1 MNKWYASTGVLVIII
16 IIMYLILKDTSL
28 TFSCY
33 EREKFPHL
41 MGNALVKKPSVAG
54 RLKIIEKDGR
64 KILGDQYG
72 NPIQLRGMSTHGLQ
86 WFSEIINHNA
96 FSGLSRDWESN
107 VIRLAMYVG
116 EGGYAT
122 NPSVKD
128 KVIEGIN
135 LAIQNDMY
143 VIVDWHVLNPG
154 DPNADIY
161 SGAKDF
167 FKEIATKYPNDLH
180 IIYELANEPNPTPP
194 GVTND
199 VEGWKKVKNYAEPII
214 QMLRDM
220 GNQNIII
227 VGSPNWSQRPD
238 LAAGEPI
245 NDPNVMYSV
254 HFYTGTHKVEEHG
267 KPGYVFGN
275 MAKALEKGVP
285 IFVSEWGTSEASG
298 DGGPYLDEAD
308 KWLEFLN
315 ANNISWINWSLAN
328 KNEVSAAFLT
338 STNLNPGDGK
348 AWAVN
353 QLSLSGEYVRA
364 RIKGIPYKPISRE
377 ARGK

>member
-1 MNKWYASTGVLVIII
+1 
-16 IIMYLILKDTSL
+16 MYI
-28 TFSCY
+28 
-33 EREKFPHL
+33 
-41 MGNALVKKPSVAG
+41 
-54 RLKIIEKDGR
+54 
-64 KILGDQYG
+64 
-72 NPIQLRGMSTHGLQ
+72 
-86 WFSEIINHNA
+86 
-96 FSGLSRDWESN
+96 
-107 VIRLAMYVG
+107 G
-116 EGGYAT
+116 EGGYAA
-122 NPSVKD
+122 NPYIKN
-128 KVIEGIN
+128 KVIEGID
-135 LAIQNDMY
+135 LAIKNDMY

-154 DPNADIY
+154 DPNAEIY

-167 FKEIATKYPNDLH
+167 FREIAEKYPNNLH

-199 VEGWKKVKNYAEPII
+199 INGWEKVKRYAEPII
-214 QMLRDM
+214 KMLREM
-220 GNQNIII
+220 GNENIII
-227 VGSPNWSQRPD
+227 VGTPNWSQRPD
-238 LAAGEPI
+238 LAAEEPI
-245 NDPNVMYSV
+245 NDPNVIYSV

-267 KPGYVFGN
+267 KIGYVFGN
-275 MAKALEKGVP
+275 MTKALGKGVP

-328 KNEVSAAFLT
+328 KNEVSAAFLPT
-338 STNLNPGDGK
+338 TDLDPGDGK

-377 ARGK
+377 ARGE